1 MIGRVQEILSNDKM
15 RIAFY
20 LRPRDVGSRIAQ
32 HGRRILAS
40 MHADVVPVTN
50 IRGKCLVMHRDHLP
64 GGDQEAYRR
73 RPDAFYYNQVSLTFE
88 GAGILRQCVIARH
101 SCMIAIYIAIST
113 SCPQNV
119 SAMRQVCGLRLS
131 RGFV

>member
-20 LRPRDVGSRIAQ
+20 LRPRDIGSRIAQ

-73 RPDAFYYNQVSLTFE
+73 RPDAFYYNQVSLD
-88 GAGILRQCVIARH
+88 LRRRCVPFVNALLRVQLYDRYLHRYFDVVPTERVRNASGMH
-101 SCMIAIYIAIST
+101 S
-113 SCPQNV
+113 
-119 SAMRQVCGLRLS
+119 LS
-131 RGFV
+131 IRRI